1 MAPALAAMYNIILR
15 WPKEGQQA
23 NGSDGEWERQ
33 EDEDA
38 QKVAAA
44 RLPASL
50 YSAWTI
56 FFAKAGDLTRPENW
70 RPITL
75 LNTDYKILVSMLTA
89 RLPPP
94 PTPSREANLLA
105 QWHELLD
112 MPFLDDA
119 VRETL
124 HPTEDARH
132 AHHPPPTQPAL
143 LLGHPC
149 CTPRRARH
157 AGA

>member
-1 MAPALAAMYNIILR
+1 MLGALVRGAAGAHPAEEVKAAIVRGNVAAAPGPDRLGFSFCRTCHDFMAPALAAMYNIILR

-94 PTPSREANLLA
+94 P
-105 QWHELLD
+105 
-112 MPFLDDA
+112 
-119 VRETL
+119 
-124 HPTEDARH
+124 H
-132 AHHPPPTQPAL
+132 AFTR
-143 LLGHPC
+143 G
-149 CTPRRARH
+149 
-157 AGA
+157 